1 MAIMSRIVRI
11 FRADIHGVMD
21 QLEDKGLLLKQ
32 YLREMAEELVIKEAR
47 LTDLRAART
56 QSGRDRERLSK
67 EIQQLEGDV
76 TAAVTQDKDDIA
88 RMLIRKQKSLTASRN
103 EVDRLLEGLDA
114 EIRELVETIES
125 QRLAHED
132 LKVRAA
138 DFMHRAQKRAWNE
151 VSALA
156 AAGVG
161 VGPSDEEVELE
172 LIRRKAALE
181 GGEA

>member
-21 QLEDKGLLLKQ
+21 QLEDQGLLLKQ
-32 YLREMAEELVIKEAR
+32 YLREMAEELTIKEAG

-56 QSGRDRERLSK
+56 QFGRDRERLSR
-67 EIQQLEGDV
+67 EIEQLEDDV
-76 TAAVTQDKDDIA
+76 TAAVTRDKDDIA

-103 EVDRLLEGLDA
+103 EIDRQLENLDE
-114 EIRELVETIES
+114 EIREGSETVES
-125 QRLAHED
+125 QGLAYEE
-132 LKVRAA
+132 LKAKAV
-138 DFMHRAQKRAWNE
+138 DFMHRTQKRDWYEA
-151 VSALA
+151 SALA
-156 AAGVG
+156 GVG
-161 VGPSDEEVELE
+161 ASPSDEEVELE